1 MRKRDFLIKV
11 NKPPRCH
18 NPHKSLTPRRLF
30 AAKTLFQSIFQLH
43 SIFCLHSITVV
54 TLSKPIHFVVMKRS
68 RTEKSPW
75 IKSKTKLGPNKKKI
89 DEIHSDR
96 GLNLAESDKGS
107 WSINSR
113 KARKLVL
120 HLWMYQQ
127 SVRKIMGAKKA
138 EEKNV
143 TRERLPR
150 TSRDYSSSSDSL
162 LSETSPRFV
171 LVSWKYVFFP
181 FVLSFV
187 DHGYVCLLE
196 TALQHLLFGLLLF
209 WRSTSLPYRLSHS

>member
-1 MRKRDFLIKV
+1 
-11 NKPPRCH
+11 
-18 NPHKSLTPRRLF
+18 
-30 AAKTLFQSIFQLH
+30 
-43 SIFCLHSITVV
+43 
-54 TLSKPIHFVVMKRS
+54 MKRS

-113 KARKLVL
+113 KARQLVL

-127 SVRKIMGAKKA
+127 SVRKNNGSKESGRKKCY
-138 EEKNV
+138 
-143 TRERLPR
+143 ERA
-150 TSRDYSSSSDSL
+150 TSQNESGLFFIVGFFIVRNESSVCSC
-162 LSETSPRFV
+162 FV
-171 LVSWKYVFFP
+171 VVGFFH

-187 DHGYVCLLE
+187 DHGCVWLLVP
-196 TALQHLLFGLLLF
+196 ALRHLLLGLLLF
-209 WRSTSLPYRLSHS
+209 RRSTSLPLRFAHSWPRLNRVRLERDCNTIAFPRSSSLQTVNARGSVISLARRFSSWHIPLWRRDMFLNL

>member
-113 KARKLVL
+113 KARQLVL

-127 SVRKIMGAKKA
+127 SVRKNNGSKESGRKKCY
-138 EEKNV
+138 
-143 TRERLPR
+143 ERA
-150 TSRDYSSSSDSL
+150 TSQNESGLFFIVGFFIVRN
-162 LSETSPRFV
+162 ESPVCSCFVEVRFFSFRFV
-171 LVSWKYVFFP
+171 L
-181 FVLSFV
+181 
-187 DHGYVCLLE
+187 C
-196 TALQHLLFGLLLF
+196 
-209 WRSTSLPYRLSHS
+209 